1 MQLLNNLNDE
11 QLSILA
17 DIVDKHYC
25 ASKLGT
31 KESCVDKDG
40 TIHKETVLTKPKH
53 ITKMPFIDTG
63 KLQHPNSLMKREK

>member
-31 KESCVDKDG
+31 KESCSD
-40 TIHKETVLTKPKH
+40 KPKH
-53 ITKMPFIDTG
+53 ITKMPLIDTG
-63 KLQHPNSLMKREK
+63 KLQHPTSLMKRQK